1 MVFGEINLMEV
12 ERIHNTKG
20 LGLMILG
27 GVSTLW
33 IYDLTIFNKLFYDK
47 ALLAYRNNH
56 IHIVET
62 PPDFESGGKKVKMTA

>member
-1 MVFGEINLMEV
+1 MAKV
-12 ERIHNTKG
+12 E
-20 LGLMILG
+20 G

-62 PPDFESGGKKVKMTA
+62 PPPLGRCFNYVDL